1 MSGRYWDGCRAAP
14 FAIGWT
20 CAKKAFG
27 LALAVH
33 IPDERLAALA
43 HVHVLNTCAVH
54 GFLRGRE
61 RPRRR
66 RTAEKRDEFAAL
78 HAEHAVPQNHT

>member
-1 MSGRYWDGCRAAP
+1 MSGRYWDGYRAAP

-43 HVHVLNTCAVH
+43 PCTCSTHVPYTPSCVAAETARLQ
-54 GFLRGRE
+54 
-61 RPRRR
+61 PRR
-66 RTAEKRDEFAAL
+66 KQGDAAGRC
-78 HAEHAVPQNHT
+78 